1 MPLFDR
7 VKAGAAQAVQ
17 KAQEA
22 GQAGQA
28 KLNDIQAARHFDFL
42 LFRDLGS
49 ATYDQHAR
57 RATSDTAAT
66 IERLYGE
73 IEAHEA
79 EHGKD
84 ATDAAASTAS
94 GGGDDFCPTTD
105 SSSGGAPAGD
115 FKLD

>member
-28 KLNDIQAARHFDFL
+28 KLNDIQAARHLDS
-42 LFRDLGS
+42 LFRDLGA
-49 ATYDQHAR
+49 ATYDQHAG

-84 ATDAAASTAS
+84 AGASSSSTSTSTTSA
-94 GGGDDFCPTTD
+94 PTTD
-105 SSSGGAPAGD
+105 TSSGSGGAPAGD

>member
-28 KLNDIQAARHFDFL
+28 KLNDLQAARHLDS

-49 ATYDQHAR
+49 ATYDQHAG

-73 IEAHEA
+73 IESHEA
-79 EHGKD
+79 EHGK
-84 ATDAAASTAS
+84 AASTGGAS
-94 GGGDDFCPTTD
+94 TGSTSTPAAGT
-105 SSSGGAPAGD
+105 SSGDAPAGD

>member
-28 KLNDIQAARHFDFL
+28 KLNDMQAARHLDS
-42 LFRDLGS
+42 LFRDLGA
-49 ATYDQHAR
+49 ATYDQHAG
-57 RATSDTAAT
+57 RATSDTATT

-84 ATDAAASTAS
+84 TGASTSDTSSTTSA
-94 GGGDDFCPTTD
+94 PTTD
-105 SSSGGAPAGD
+105 TGNAGGAPAGD

>member
-28 KLNDIQAARHFDFL
+28 KLNDIQAARHLDS

-49 ATYDQHAR
+49 ATYDQHAG

-79 EHGKD
+79 EHEKD
-84 ATDAAASTAS
+84 AADTAASASDGGTTAAPAS
-94 GGGDDFCPTTD
+94 D

>member
-28 KLNDIQAARHFDFL
+28 KLNDMQAARHLDS
-42 LFRDLGS
+42 LFRELG
-49 ATYDQHAR
+49 AAIYAQHVG

-73 IEAHEA
+73 IADHEA

-84 ATDAAASTAS
+84 ASAASDS
-94 GGGDDFCPTTD
+94 GDAPSTP
-105 SSSGGAPAGD
+105 SSDPASGGAPSGD
-115 FKLD
+115 FKL

>member
-28 KLNDIQAARHFDFL
+28 KLNDIQAARHLDS

-49 ATYDQHAR
+49 ATYDQHVG

-84 ATDAAASTAS
+84 AGAASSST
-94 GGGDDFCPTTD
+94 GTTSTPATD
-105 SSSGGAPAGD
+105 TGTGGAPAGD

>member
-28 KLNDIQAARHFDFL
+28 KLSDMQATRHLDS

-49 ATYDQHAR
+49 AIYDQHAG
-57 RATSDTAAT
+57 RATSDTT
-66 IERLYGE
+66 TSIERLYGE

-79 EHGKD
+79 EHAAD
-84 ATDAAASTAS
+84 AESSGASSGTTSGATSTPAPDA
-94 GGGDDFCPTTD
+94 G
-105 SSSGGAPAGD
+105 SGGAPAGD

>member
-28 KLNDIQAARHFDFL
+28 KLNDIQAARHLDS
-42 LFRDLGS
+42 LFRDLG
-49 ATYDQHAR
+49 AAAFAQHAG

-84 ATDAAASTAS
+84 GTDGPASDSASSTTTTPPPEAST
-94 GGGDDFCPTTD
+94 
-105 SSSGGAPAGD
+105 GGAPAGD

>member
-28 KLNDIQAARHFDFL
+28 KLNDIQATRHLDS

-49 ATYDQHAR
+49 AIYDQHAG

-73 IEAHEA
+73 IEAHET
-79 EHGKD
+79 EH
-84 ATDAAASTAS
+84 AADAAASATSS
-94 GGGDDFCPTTD
+94 GTTSAPATD
-105 SSSGGAPAGD
+105 TTGGGAPAGD